1 MRFILLLSV
10 GLCLRGRGVLCEGTA
25 GDQGGRT
32 ASLAPPTSAPAL
44 PARIVVADGATE
56 TERWAADRLA
66 ELLVLPTDHGGHN
79 RS

>member
-10 GLCLRGRGVLCEGTA
+10 GLCFRGRGVLCEGAA

-32 ASLAPPTSAPAL
+32 ASPPSSSAPAL

-66 ELLVLPTDHGGHN
+66 ELLVLPTDHGEHN
-79 RS
+79 RL